1 MEEKPMI
8 VDFEWKAG
16 LVFGLDTGEI
26 ILVQEGEDYDDDVEP
41 ATVITLY
48 LGPVA
53 INMIMV

>member
-1 MEEKPMI
+1 MI

-26 ILVQEGEDYDDDVEP
+26 IMVEEGEDYDDDVAP

-48 LGPVA
+48 LGVLA

>member
-1 MEEKPMI
+1 MI

-26 ILVQEGEDYDDDVEP
+26 MLVEEGEDYDDDVEP

-48 LGPVA
+48 LGVIA
-53 INMIMV
+53 LNVIFA